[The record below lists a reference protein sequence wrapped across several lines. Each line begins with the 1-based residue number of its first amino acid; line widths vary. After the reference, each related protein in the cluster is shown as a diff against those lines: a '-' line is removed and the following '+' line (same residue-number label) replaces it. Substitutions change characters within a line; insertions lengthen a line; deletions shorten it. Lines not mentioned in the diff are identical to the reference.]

1 MRQSGRNTFACA
13 AENWMMNGETSR
25 PPALGFSSDNIAGAS
40 PEVAQ
45 ALVKHSS
52 GQAGPYGTDE
62 LTAQVKRKF
71 CEIFERDVEVFLVP
85 TGTAANALC
94 LSAMTPPWGNIY
106 CHPASHINNDEC
118 GAPEFFSNG
127 AKLMTVDGPAAKL
140 DIVRLRERTREK
152 VGDVHTTQP
161 ACVSITQATEVGSIY
176 TLDEIAAIGDV
187 CKSSSLGLHMDGS
200 RFANAL
206 VSLGCSPAEM
216 TWKAGV
222 DALSFGATKNGVLAA
237 EAIVLFNTS
246 LATEMSY
253 RRKRAGHLS
262 SKMRFLSAQI
272 DAYLTDDLWLRNA
285 RKANAAAQRLAQGLD
300 GLGGV
305 EVLGS
310 TEANILFCR
319 LDSTMIDA
327 LLKAGFGFYHDRWG
341 PNVVRFVTSFATTAE
356 DVDHLLNQVRRAAD
370 RTQER

>member
-305 EVLGS
+305 EVLGG

-319 LDSTMIDA
+319 LDSAMIDA

>member
-1 MRQSGRNTFACA
+1 
-13 AENWMMNGETSR
+13 MMNGETSR

-45 ALVKHSS
+45 ALVNHSS

-62 LTAQVKRKF
+62 LTTQVKRKF

-246 LATEMSY
+246 HATEMSY

-272 DAYLTDDLWLRNA
+272 DAYLNDDLWLRNA

-300 GLGGV
+300 GLAGV
-305 EVLGS
+305 EVLGG

-319 LDSTMIDA
+319 LDSAMIDA

-356 DVDHLLNQVRRAAD
+356 DVDHLLNQVRLAAD

>member
-1 MRQSGRNTFACA
+1 
-13 AENWMMNGETSR
+13 MNGEIDR

-40 PEVAQ
+40 PEVAH
-45 ALVKHSS
+45 AIVKHST
-52 GQAGPYGTDE
+52 GQAGPYGSDE
-62 LTAQVKRKF
+62 LTAQVQRKF
-71 CEIFERDVEVFLVP
+71 SEIFERDVDVFLVP

-94 LSAMTPPWGNIY
+94 LSTMTPPWGNIY

-127 AKLMTVDGPAAKL
+127 AKLMTIDGPSAKL
-140 DIVRLRERTREK
+140 DIARLRERSRQK

-222 DALSFGATKNGVLAA
+222 DALSFGATKNGALAA

-246 LATEMSY
+246 LSAEMKY
-253 RRKRAGHLS
+253 RRKRAGHLF

-272 DAYLTDDLWLRNA
+272 DAYLADDLWLRNA
-285 RKANAAAQRLAQGLD
+285 RQANTAAQRLAQGLA
-300 GLGGV
+300 GLSGV
-305 EVLGS
+305 EVLGG

-319 LDSTMIDA
+319 LDSAIIET

-341 PNVVRFVTSFATTAE
+341 PNIVRFVTSFATTAE
-356 DVDHLLNQVRRAAD
+356 DVDHLLSQVRRVVD
-370 RTQER
+370 HLQQQSQ